1 MFAKLYMFHSSNTE
15 DKIEK
20 HIEGW
25 YVTPDEFSRSSQ
37 ALNTDLTLPGTA
49 SFKAET

>member
-1 MFAKLYMFHSSNTE
+1 MFHSSNTE

-20 HIEGW
+20 YI
-25 YVTPDEFSRSSQ
+25 TPDEFSRSSQ

>member
-20 HIEGW
+20 YIEG